1 MRRAA
6 MIIGIG
12 LLIPAGVIG
21 AVSFM
26 NKSWDVGVILSC
38 AAFVLL
44 AGIVFARGDIF
55 LEGNSMGII
64 PIVLGIVL
72 GAGGWVYL
80 NFIQTGG
87 SLAGISFITWTAFGL
102 AFFGVMDAVDA

>member
-1 MRRAA
+1 MKKAA
-6 MIIGIG
+6 MVIGIG
-12 LLIPAGVIG
+12 LLIPAGVIA

-38 AAFVLL
+38 VAFVVL
-44 AGIVFARGDIF
+44 AAVVFARNEIF
-55 LEGNSMGII
+55 LEGNSMGVI
-64 PIVLGIVL
+64 PIVLGILL

-80 NFIQTGG
+80 NFFHAGG
-87 SLAGISFITWTAFGL
+87 SMAGISFITWTAFGL